1 MSRSCYGVLG
11 AITVKDCCEL
21 SAPYFVSPCPEACT
35 EECVAIMVLTGDR
48 RRLFRLFLAKRK
60 KSLTEKKLSLTKKK
74 LFDKKKFKRIKNKKK
89 IKNSRHFYNFDL

>member
-21 SAPYFVSPCPEACT
+21 SAPYFVSPCPEAST

-60 KSLTEKKLSLTKKK
+60 KSLTEKKSLTKKNY
-74 LFDKKKFKRIKNKKK
+74 LTKKKKKLKN
-89 IKNSRHFYNFDL
+89 